1 MSSCTAEKTLK
12 ASGIFKK
19 RYRLFNRTK
28 YYSRV
33 IHGHSRC
40 VADINGVTRNYR
52 RAGFEKTK

>member
-1 MSSCTAEKTLK
+1 MLRKILRAAAEKTLK

-33 IHGHSRC
+33 IHGPFTDIR
-40 VADINGVTRNYR
+40 VASQT
-52 RAGFEKTK
+52 